1 MWQGI
6 YGHDAVVEQF
16 RRALAAGRLATTYLF
31 IGPEGVGKRS
41 LALKLA
47 QGLLCEASGAS
58 SIDPCGE
65 CASCVLG
72 AAGNHPDLHQVA
84 ADEGKRNL
92 RIGKFIG
99 DGDDRNRVGLCHD
112 ISLRPMIGR
121 RKVAVIDDADWL
133 TPDAANC
140 MLKTLE
146 EPPPGAVMFL
156 LGTSRGRQLPTI
168 LSRSQVVRLQPL
180 SAEDM
185 SQVLLTRG
193 VVADAAVAEHLA
205 RQSDGTV
212 TSALEL
218 ADAELC
224 QMRNRFAAQWDANL
238 VDAARLVREIDEF
251 AAAAGKEADLRRRR
265 LRQLFRLACETFRQ
279 SLRAAADSTNA
290 EVALAALDRTLEA
303 EEQLDRNANQATL
316 VECWIDDLV
325 GLRWQAAAG
334 PAV

>member
-6 YGHDAVVEQF
+6 YGHDRIVEQF
-16 RRALAAGRLATTYLF
+16 RNALAAGRLATTYLF

-47 QGLLCEASGAS
+47 QGLLCQSSGAA
-58 SIDPCGE
+58 SIDPCGCCE
-65 CASCVLG
+65 SCVL
-72 AAGNHPDLHQVA
+72 AEAGNHPDLHRVA
-84 ADEGKRNL
+84 TMAGTRQLKLEQFIGKREE
-92 RIGKFIG
+92 
-99 DGDDRNRVGLCHD
+99 RNQAGLCHD
-112 ISLRPMIGR
+112 IALRPMIGR

-133 TPDAANC
+133 TNDAANC

-168 LSRSQVVRLQPL
+168 LSRSQVVRLDPL

-185 SQVLLTRG
+185 SQVLLSRSL
-193 VVADAAVAEHLA
+193 VADAAAAEQLA
-205 RQSDGTV
+205 QRSDGTV
-212 TSALEL
+212 SNSLEL
-218 ADAELC
+218 ADAELW
-224 QMRNRFAAQWDANL
+224 QMRDRFVAQWDADL
-238 VDAARLVREIDEF
+238 VDAARLIREIDEF
-251 AAAAGKEADLRRRR
+251 AAAAGKEADSRRRR
-265 LRQLFRLACETFRQ
+265 LRQLFRQACEAFRL
-279 SLRAAADSTNA
+279 SLRAAAEPTSV

-325 GLRWQAAAG
+325 RLRWQTAAG
-334 PAV
+334 PAA